1 MEIAFDRLPGADL
14 ALMKILARPLRL
26 PPHSVTDYTERG
38 REDHDLFYHQSG
50 QGVYYQGG
58 KQIYELQKNDILL
71 LPKNERYRT
80 VATGSEPVTGLFVRF
95 ILLDEGGNCVRFSD
109 ALQCLLQDPEEALLP
124 YFQRLVTLSLR
135 TVGQLKAKACLS
147 ELLSEIIRL
156 RLTGQEGNWLT
167 ASISYMGAHLQGP
180 LRLEELAA
188 RAFMS
193 ERTFCRKFKEATGLP
208 PIAYQ
213 RRLRV
218 QKAQELLSSGYYTLE
233 DAAAAL
239 GFTDAAH
246 LSRCFYQETGVR
258 AGSLRR
264 GAR

>member
-71 LPKNERYRT
+71 LPMNERYRT

-95 ILLDEGGNCVRFSD
+95 ILLDEGGSCVRFSD

-124 YFQRLVTLSLR
+124 SAAEDV
-135 TVGQLKAKACLS
+135 
-147 ELLSEIIRL
+147 
-156 RLTGQEGNWLT
+156 QEP
-167 ASISYMGAHLQGP
+167 P
-180 LRLEELAA
+180 LFAPPA
-188 RAFMS
+188 DFSAF
-193 ERTFCRKFKEATGLP
+193 
-208 PIAYQ
+208 
-213 RRLRV
+213 
-218 QKAQELLSSGYYTLE
+218 SG
-233 DAAAAL
+233 
-239 GFTDAAH
+239 F
-246 LSRCFYQETGVR
+246 
-258 AGSLRR
+258 
-264 GAR
+264 